1 MSFDAMAKAGS
12 DEVINKRIPA
22 GAAVGSS
29 KSKRSTTMFQLKCM
43 EDLDELQANVV
54 TEQSMKY
61 PVNLDGESLE

>member
-1 MSFDAMAKAGS
+1 MFFDAVAKAGS
-12 DEVINKRIPA
+12 DEGINNRISA

-29 KSKRSTTMFQLKCM
+29 KSKRSATMFKLKRM

-54 TEQSMKY
+54 TESSMKY